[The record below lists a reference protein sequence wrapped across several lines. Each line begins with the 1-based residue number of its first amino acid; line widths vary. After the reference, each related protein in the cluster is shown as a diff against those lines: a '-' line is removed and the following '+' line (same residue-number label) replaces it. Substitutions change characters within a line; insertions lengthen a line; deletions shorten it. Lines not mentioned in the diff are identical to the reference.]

1 MRSEINRI
9 EDKIENEEK
18 VEAKISRKRPVKDLS
33 ELLRLLLDKTQWFKN
48 IKITNKK
55 EQLNE
60 FKKKHERD
68 ERYIPDFEF
77 KDYPYNEK
85 VLTELIEDLKD
96 ECSKITSK
104 HLENYE
110 AKNMTADDLKKFF
123 RDILE
128 ELELYVKLASNI
140 EDEDSWKSYSESIW
154 PMTNQETVEESKKQ
168 LLEIKTAD
176 LKKNVSPEELKQMF
190 EEELDRIS
198 MDYSVE
204 VRETGGCFNIP
215 EEKTVVVAAGE
226 DGERMFSESEAQMLT
241 MHEIFHAIRAYNG
254 FKAGEKTGFPDIIG
268 LHTPFYDRSEEGGAL
283 YREEKTGIAYSEK
296 EFDYHLRL
304 IAAYKLSETDEFQEE
319 FHKVCKELIDL
330 GATPRRSFE
339 LVARNREALRHH
351 IYQAGRRDWREIE
364 NKNMMLVGKLNE
376 KWAERFQ
383 EEIGGMI
390 QKPEITAEQIFDFS
404 Y

>member
-1 MRSEINRI
+1 MKPKFGELERCLDRGE
-9 EDKIENEEK
+9 EVKIEISSEK
-18 VEAKISRKRPVKDLS
+18 PMKDLS
-33 ELLRLLLDKTQWFKN
+33 EAVKLLLDKTQWFKT
-48 IKITNKK
+48 IKIKNKEEELQRFK
-55 EQLNE
+55 E
-60 FKKKHERD
+60 KHSE
-68 ERYIPDFEF
+68 EEKFIPKFEF
-77 KDYPYNEK
+77 KEFPHNKETLLDLLTQLKEESKKIKSKNLEEYN
-85 VLTELIEDLKD
+85 
-96 ECSKITSK
+96 
-104 HLENYE
+104 
-110 AKNMTADDLKKFF
+110 AKNMEAEEMQEFF

-140 EDEDSWKSYSESIW
+140 REEKSWRRYSEEIW
-154 PMTNQETVEESKKQ
+154 PIIDEITAEESKES
-168 LLEIKTAD
+168 LSEIVTRDLEKKVSPKE
-176 LKKNVSPEELKQMF
+176 LKKMF
-190 EEELDRIS
+190 EEELERID
-198 MDYSVE
+198 MDYDVE
-204 VRETGGCFNIP
+204 MRETGGCFNIP
-215 EEKTVVVAAGE
+215 EEKTVVVAKGE
-226 DGERMFSESEAQMLT
+226 NGNRKFSKEEARMLT

-254 FKAGEKTGFPDIIG
+254 FNAGEKTGFPDIIG

>member
-1 MRSEINRI
+1 
-9 EDKIENEEK
+9 
-18 VEAKISRKRPVKDLS
+18 
-33 ELLRLLLDKTQWFKN
+33 
-48 IKITNKK
+48 
-55 EQLNE
+55 
-60 FKKKHERD
+60 
-68 ERYIPDFEF
+68 
-77 KDYPYNEK
+77 
-85 VLTELIEDLKD
+85 
-96 ECSKITSK
+96 
-104 HLENYE
+104 
-110 AKNMTADDLKKFF
+110 MTADDLKKFF

-283 YREEKTGIAYSEK
+283 YREEETGTTYPEK

-304 IAAYKLSETDEFQEE
+304 IAAYKVSETDNFEEE
-319 FHKVCKELIDL
+319 FHEVCRELIDL

-351 IYQAGRRDWREIE
+351 IYQAGRTDWKEIE
-364 NKNMMLVGKLNE
+364 NKNMMLIGKLNE
-376 KWAERFQ
+376 EWAEKFQ
-383 EEIGGMI
+383 GEIGGMI
-390 QKPEITAEQIFDFS
+390 QEPEITADQIFNFS

>member
-18 VEAKISRKRPVKDLS
+18 VEAKVSRKRPVKDLS

-283 YREEKTGIAYSEK
+283 YREEETGTTYPEK

-304 IAAYKLSETDEFQEE
+304 IAAYKVSETDNFEEE
-319 FHKVCKELIDL
+319 FHEVCRELIDL

-351 IYQAGRRDWREIE
+351 IYQAGRTDWKEIE
-364 NKNMMLVGKLNE
+364 NKNMMLIGKLNE
-376 KWAERFQ
+376 EWAEKFQ
-383 EEIGGMI
+383 GEIGGMI
-390 QKPEITAEQIFDFS
+390 QEPEITADQIFNFS

>member
-283 YREEKTGIAYSEK
+283 YREEETGTTYPEK

-304 IAAYKLSETDEFQEE
+304 IAAYKVSETDNFEEE
-319 FHKVCKELIDL
+319 FHEVCRELIDL

-351 IYQAGRRDWREIE
+351 IYQAGRTDWKEIE
-364 NKNMMLVGKLNE
+364 NKNMMLIGKLNE
-376 KWAERFQ
+376 EWAEKFQ
-383 EEIGGMI
+383 GEIGGMI
-390 QKPEITAEQIFDFS
+390 QEPEITADQIFNFS